1 MSKSSNKIKH
11 EDLIMK
17 KAMEVFS
24 EDGIAALGIEG
35 KVKEV
40 GSTEIVVLEAKNFSM
55 DYNFLMEDDTYLH
68 FEFQTTNKKEDDLRR
83 FRMYE
88 SFLSLQKGKD
98 VITYVIY
105 SNDIKNTDSVLKTG
119 INEYKVRPIYLGE
132 RDGDIIIEDLERKLK
147 NKESITKQEL
157 VSLTLTP
164 VMGGKLSKSEKIIK
178 SIRII
183 KETESEYKY
192 DIESMLYAFA

>member
-24 EDGIAALGIEG
+24 EDGIAALGIKG

-68 FEFQTTNKKEDDLRR
+68 FEFQTTNKKENDLRR

-105 SNDIKNTDSVLKTG
+105 SK
-119 INEYKVRPIYLGE
+119 R
-132 RDGDIIIEDLERKLK
+132 
-147 NKESITKQEL
+147 
-157 VSLTLTP
+157 
-164 VMGGKLSKSEKIIK
+164 
-178 SIRII
+178 
-183 KETESEYKY
+183 
-192 DIESMLYAFA
+192 